1 MQTRPVTPRRESAP
15 GGARSAGVDS
25 AASERRRGRPQG
37 PTPPAPNARDAA
49 PAQPGRFSLRSWRV
63 RNRLFLL
70 VCFPLVIAIGVAATR
85 VNTLYQDR
93 SHLQHARFQAGTA
106 TEVEQLLLTI
116 QQERQAAA
124 VCVAMEPAGQPCTA
138 GSKTDPNAYYVEFE
152 DAVGATT
159 QTVEQLTP
167 IAESVAQDGSFA
179 AQLRSAAAEAL
190 GRAQDLG
197 AIRSSVTGQSAV
209 YTVTYNAYTGVIDDV
224 LAVLAATSAGT
235 SDQSVTQDNEALT
248 ALNQMI
254 EAESVAEVITDQV
267 YAVQGAL
274 TPELVQNSQTQEL
287 QDALASY
294 NAAAQ
299 SFDNTASQALVQSFD
314 STVSGPLVSGA
325 SAGVSSALQVVSD
338 SQPGRTGTDN
348 PVWVNNTNNISDSLV
363 NEYLPGTVGDLRS
376 VQALAI
382 DQMVNDSQTLL
393 NAADSDLYLN
403 IGIIIF
409 SLLLSFVGTLL
420 VARSLTRPLGLL
432 RAAAL
437 EIAATRLP
445 EMVRRLRDADAAT
458 ADANSRVEPIPITSS
473 DEIGE
478 VARSFDEVHQQAV
491 RLASEQAML
500 RANVNSMFVN
510 LSRRSQSL
518 VQRQLRLIDELE
530 NSEQDPDQL
539 ASLFK
544 LDHLA
549 TRMRRNGENLLVLAG
564 EEPGRKWSQAV
575 RLLDVLRAGASEV
588 EQYERVA
595 LHDLPDT
602 NVVGRVVNDLVHLVA
617 ELLENATSFSAPET
631 KVTVT
636 ANTLNTGGVMLEI
649 EDSGIGM
656 TPEELDDANE
666 RLANPPVI
674 DVAIS
679 RRMGLYVVGRLATR
693 HGIQVRLRRSAGG
706 GITALVLVP
715 SSLLA
720 GVEGEQVPATELS
733 ATGVRNLGA
742 LPRRGALPSEPLPT
756 YNDPLE
762 SSFGGPRNLAESPSA
777 GLGGLAN
784 APLDEFDPGASGFGG
799 ERRPAG
805 TGAIP
810 GARTPMD
817 EAPAPTRPAPPVGPP
832 VNPFAAQPP
841 REEPAAPSFDP
852 PFGPPAQP
860 AAPYGAESPFGPPAQ
875 NPEQLQQPAPGN
887 PFRAAPRAELG
898 LDGSAQGL
906 QQPPQPPPFQQPL
919 PAPKPEPQ
927 QPPMTQP
934 LPQMPVAPPQ
944 QAPHTA
950 PPARPAESTG
960 QLPRIRDVGNTG
972 QFPAVSGQGP
982 APRRSGDTGQIP
994 AVPRSAPAAPPRRGS
1009 DDTAQFR
1016 LNPQADPAGSGS
1028 FSVADRLF
1036 ANDPLPPAPA
1046 TDERLP
1052 IFEAMESE
1060 WFRRRDEARAQA
1072 AQAAAQRPAAA
1083 PTAYAEPFA
1092 QPAPAPTPAPQA
1104 PARPAEPRE
1113 QAPAFPPPPTVAPEA
1128 PAAPVPN
1135 SAGDRP
1141 METPPPSWPTTSA
1154 SAAEE
1159 VRAPEGARGNSGS
1172 WSSPGDE
1179 GWKAA
1184 QAAAKPVA
1192 AGLTQK
1198 GLPKRVPKS
1207 NLVPGSAGGTGA
1219 AKATPPPM
1227 APRSAEEVRG
1237 RLSSFHRGLRQ
1248 GRDAATGQETNP
1260 SEGER

>member
-1 MQTRPVTPRRESAP
+1 M
-15 GGARSAGVDS
+15 
-25 AASERRRGRPQG
+25 
-37 PTPPAPNARDAA
+37 
-49 PAQPGRFSLRSWRV
+49 

-106 TEVEQLLLTI
+106 AQVEQLLLTI

-124 VCVAMEPAGQPCTA
+124 VCVAMETGGSPCVE
-138 GSKTDPNAYYVEFE
+138 GSKTNPNPYYVEFE
-152 DAVGATT
+152 DAIGATT

-179 AQLRSAAAEAL
+179 AQLRAAAAEAL

-197 AIRSSVTGQSAV
+197 AIRKSVTTQAAV
-209 YTVTYNAYTGVIDDV
+209 YTVTFNSYSGVIDDV
-224 LAVLAATSAGT
+224 MAVLAATAAGT
-235 SDQSVTQDNEALT
+235 SDQSVTQDNQALS

-254 EAESVAEVITDQV
+254 ESESIAEVITDQV
-267 YAVQGAL
+267 YAAQGAL
-274 TPELVQNSQTQEL
+274 SPELVQNSQAQEL

-294 NAAAQ
+294 DSAQQ
-299 SFDNTASQALVQSFD
+299 SFDTTASQALVQSYD

-325 SAGVSSALQVVSD
+325 SAGVTSALAVVQD
-338 SQPGRTGTDN
+338 SKQGQFGVNN
-348 PVWVNNTNNISDSLV
+348 PIWVNSTNNISDGLV
-363 NEYLPGTVGDLRS
+363 NEDLPGTIGDLRS

-382 DQMVNDSQTLL
+382 DQMVDDSQSLL

-409 SLLLSFVGTLL
+409 ALLLSFLGTLL
-420 VARSLTRPLGLL
+420 VARSLTRPLGML

-756 YNDPLE
+756 YDDPLE
-762 SSFGGPRNLAESPSA
+762 SSFGGGPRALAESPSA
-777 GLGGLAN
+777 GLGGLPP
-784 APLDEFDPGASGFGG
+784 APLDEFEPGSSGLGG
-799 ERRPAG
+799 RPAG
-805 TGAIP
+805 SGSIP
-810 GARTPMD
+810 GARSPMD
-817 EAPAPTRPAPPVGPP
+817 EAPPATRPAPPVGPP

-841 REEPAAPSFDP
+841 REEPAPAPFEP
-852 PFGPPAQP
+852 PFGPPSAP
-860 AAPYGAESPFGPPAQ
+860 AAPPAPPFGADAPFGPPAGAQ
-875 NPEQLQQPAPGN
+875 PGLSAPAAFGSEPPAPGN

-906 QQPPQPPPFQQPL
+906 QQPPLPPPFP
-919 PAPKPEPQ
+919 PAEPAKQ
-927 QPPMTQP
+927 APPVPPQPPAMTQP
-934 LPQMPVAPPQ
+934 LPQVPAAPPQ
-944 QAPHTA
+944 A
-950 PPARPAESTG
+950 PPTPPPTRSESTG

-972 QFPAVSGQGP
+972 QFPAVGSKGP
-982 APRRSGDTGQIP
+982 GAPRHSGDTGQIP
-994 AVPRSAPAAPPRRGS
+994 VVPRSAAPNAPVAPQRRAS

-1036 ANDPLPPAPA
+1036 ASDPLPPAPA

-1072 AQAAAQRPAAA
+1072 AQAASQRPTGFAGPAERA
-1083 PTAYAEPFA
+1083 PV
-1092 QPAPAPTPAPQA
+1092 PTPAPQA
-1104 PARPAEPRE
+1104 RVRPAEPQVQPQAEARSVEPLE
-1113 QAPAFPPPPTVAPEA
+1113 QAPAFPTPPTVAPET

-1141 METPPPSWPTTSA
+1141 METPPPSWPTSSA

-1179 GWKAA
+1179 GWRAA

-1248 GRDAATGQETNP
+1248 GRDAATGQDTNP